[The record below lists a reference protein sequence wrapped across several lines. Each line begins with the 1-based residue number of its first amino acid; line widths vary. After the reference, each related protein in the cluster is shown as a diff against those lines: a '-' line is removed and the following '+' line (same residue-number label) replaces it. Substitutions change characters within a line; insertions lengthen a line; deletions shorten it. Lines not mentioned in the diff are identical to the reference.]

1 MPESVISYHF
11 DPAHRQILALN
22 ESGDQIGE
30 ITYHAHVGFWGV
42 NHTGVRP
49 EYRGGS
55 IALDLIASL
64 VAEARRAG
72 VKLGATCPYA
82 VKVMHRTAEY
92 QDIYSAD

>member
-30 ITYHAHVGFWGV
+30 ITYHAHGGFWGV

-49 EYRGGS
+49 EYRGGG
-55 IALDLIASL
+55 IARDLVANL
-64 VAEARRAG
+64 VAEARKAG
-72 VKLGATCPYA
+72 VRLGATCSYA
-82 VKVMHRTAEY
+82 AKVMERTAEY
-92 QDIYSAD
+92 RDVYSPE